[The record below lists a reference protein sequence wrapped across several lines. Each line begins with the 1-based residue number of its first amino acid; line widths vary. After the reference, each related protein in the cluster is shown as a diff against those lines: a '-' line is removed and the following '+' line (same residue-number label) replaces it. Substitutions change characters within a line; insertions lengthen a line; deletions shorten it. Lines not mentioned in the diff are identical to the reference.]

1 MKTDSIF
8 YRLFKDYPALLFELL
23 GQDPSLATGYEFS
36 SREVKE
42 LAFRLDGLFLP
53 AQNNKPIYFVEV
65 QFHRDPSLYYRLVAE
80 MAMYLRQYQPVQPCQ
95 AVVLYPRESVDP
107 GIPVSLGMFA
117 PLIQRVYMNQLP
129 DTGSPLVEI
138 VRLIVDPP
146 QRARERVPGLVGR
159 GLERGIL
166 ELLETVLVYKFAE
179 LTREEIEAM
188 FGLSELKQTRVY
200 QEAKEEG
207 KLEGRLEGR
216 LEGKLEG
223 KQEGETNLTLRLIR
237 RKLNIGMIPQPL
249 ETRIRLLS
257 LEEIEALGEALLDFG
272 SLSDL
277 EQWLEQDS
285 SSPPVC

>member
-8 YRLFKDYPALLFELL
+8 YRLFQDYPALLFELV
-23 GQDPSLATGYEFS
+23 GQDPSLAEGYEFS

-53 AQNNKPIYFVEV
+53 AQNDQPIYFVEV
-65 QFHRDPSLYYRLVAE
+65 QFQKDPSLYYRLVAE

-95 AVVLYPRESVDP
+95 AVVLYPREGADS

-117 PLIQRVYMNQLP
+117 SSIQRVYLNQLP
-129 DTGSPLVEI
+129 DTESPLVEI

-146 QRARERVPGLVGR
+146 QQARERVPGLMSR

-179 LTREEIEAM
+179 LSREEIEAM

-207 KLEGRLEGR
+207 KLEGKLEGR
-216 LEGKLEG
+216 LEGK
-223 KQEGETNLTLRLIR
+223 QEEAANMVLRLLR
-237 RKLNIGMIPQPL
+237 RKLNIGMIPQTL
-249 ETRIRLLS
+249 ETRIHFLS
-257 LEEIEALGEALLDFG
+257 LGEIEALGEALLDFG